1 MKKQLQLLFLA
12 LIISAQANSQTGA
25 ALNFDGANDYV
36 SIGTVIPLNSSYTK
50 EAWIYA
56 NASGSNNIISSGSS
70 PFWLSGGV
78 LSAMNN
84 GGTVIQDPTGFLL
97 SQWVHVAVTF
107 DATTST
113 INIYKNGVLVISG
126 VSGSGYPSDPIRI
139 GDYPSVAGNG

>member
-56 NASGSNNIISSGSS
+56 NASGSNNIISSEIGR
-70 PFWLSGGV
+70 
-78 LSAMNN
+78 A
-84 GGTVIQDPTGFLL
+84 
-97 SQWVHVAVTF
+97 HV
-107 DATTST
+107 
-113 INIYKNGVLVISG
+113 
-126 VSGSGYPSDPIRI
+126 
-139 GDYPSVAGNG
+139 